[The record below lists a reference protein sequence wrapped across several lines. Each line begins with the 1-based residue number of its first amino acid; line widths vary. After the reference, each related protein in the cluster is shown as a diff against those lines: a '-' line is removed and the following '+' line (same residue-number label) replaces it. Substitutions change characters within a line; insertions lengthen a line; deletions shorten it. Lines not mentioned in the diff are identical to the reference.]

1 MIDAPYMQLV
11 NLAPQA
17 FTNHMAKW
25 LTPLICSAVRAT
37 LSTMAYE
44 PLVQTRLAK
53 MLTAAHN
60 YRGKNI
66 ENFRTNLT
74 D

>member
-17 FTNHMAKW
+17 FTNHMAKQ
-25 LTPLICSAVRAT
+25 LTSLICSAVRAT
-37 LSTMAYE
+37 LSTMAYT

-60 YRGKNI
+60 YRGGII
-66 ENFRTNLT
+66 ENSHTNLT